1 MKKRCRIS
9 TIAAAGLS
17 VAFALGMAFGAGA
30 QPDEGEWLEVVT
42 TFADDTWSVDSPE
55 GFEII
60 GTESSWGDNPANYIQ
75 AAFDQDFGTFFDA
88 PTGDPAWMGL
98 DLGPGLG
105 KRITGI
111 RYAPREG
118 FAGRGVGATIQGAN
132 QADLGDAEVLL
143 TLEEE
148 QTPGQWN
155 TFNID
160 HDGYFRYVFYEGPPD
175 DHTDIAAI
183 EFYGAD
189 PPPLVVS
196 WPDSMV
202 TVGEGG
208 AATLGPVEVHEE
220 WADEAEI
227 SWYYARGTA
236 AEQFLGTGNT
246 WQITDTSAGDE
257 GIYTAVVSHPMFED
271 DEEFE
276 VELVVSIVT
285 SPPEDQE
292 ALLGEDALFSVTAI
306 EGATF
311 EWYFE
316 GESISEQRIL
326 VIENIGV
333 EDYGTYTVWVRH
345 DDFTDEEWQAEL
357 TAPDLVE
364 TPPDPVVGI
373 SEGEDGTLGPV
384 LVYSEYEAD
393 ASYSWIFEGTEVGTE
408 ASYTITEASREDEG
422 VYTLT
427 VSHPSFPFDEVY
439 EVEVL
444 IPPFAPAAGGL
455 GLGLLAGAFA
465 LLGGAYGVRRM
476 RK

>member
-60 GTESSWGDNPANYIQ
+60 GTDSSWGDSPANYIQ
-75 AAFDQDFGTFFDA
+75 AAFDQDFETFFDA
-88 PTGDPAWMGL
+88 PTGDPAWLGL

-105 KRITGI
+105 RRITGI
-111 RYAPREG
+111 RYAPRDGHED
-118 FAGRGVGATIQGAN
+118 RGVGATIQGAN
-132 QADLGDAEVLL
+132 EADLGDAEVLL

-148 QTPGQWN
+148 QSSGEWS

-160 HDGYFRYVFYEGPPD
+160 HDDYFRYVFYEGPD
-175 DHTDIAAI
+175 DAHTDISGI
-183 EFYGAD
+183 EFYGEE
-189 PPPLVVS
+189 PPPLVVTT
-196 WPDSMV
+196 PDELV
-202 TVGEGG
+202 TVGEG
-208 AATLGPVEVHEE
+208 ADVTLGPVEVHDE

-227 SWYYARGTA
+227 EWYYAMGTGD
-236 AEQFLGTGNT
+236 EELLGTGTT
-246 WQITDTSAGDE
+246 WQISDTSSDDE

-292 ALLGEDALFSVTAI
+292 ELLGSDALFSVTAI
-306 EGATF
+306 DGATF
-311 EWYFE
+311 EWFFE

-326 VIENIGV
+326 VIEDITV
-333 EDYGTYTVWVRH
+333 DDYGTYTVEVRH
-345 DDFTDEEWQAEL
+345 EDYTDEEWQAEL
-357 TAPDLVE
+357 RAPDLVE
-364 TPPDPVVGI
+364 IAPDPVVGVR
-373 SEGEDGTLGPV
+373 EGEEVTLGPA
-384 LVYSEYEAD
+384 LVYSDFEAD
-393 ASYSWIFEGTEVGTE
+393 ATYSWIFEGTEVSTDPE
-408 ASYTITEASREDEG
+408 HVITDVAREDEG

-427 VSHPSFPFDEVY
+427 VGHPSFPFDEEF

-455 GLGLLAGAFA
+455 GLGVLAGAFA
-465 LLGGAYGVRRM
+465 LLGGAYGIRRM